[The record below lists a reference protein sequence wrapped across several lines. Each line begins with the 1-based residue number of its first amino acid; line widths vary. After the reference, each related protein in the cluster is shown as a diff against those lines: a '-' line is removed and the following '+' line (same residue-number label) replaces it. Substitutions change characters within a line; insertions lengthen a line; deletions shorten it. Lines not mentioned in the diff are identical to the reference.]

1 MRGGLYIETG
11 FNYKKFFMEVKK
23 NKERFSP
30 VKNVIALPAGEHSSR
45 YTSYATLF
53 VRASQQ
59 FSCCKFS
66 KEEIDCTAFTR

>member
-11 FNYKKFFMEVKK
+11 FNYKKFFTETEKK
-23 NKERFSP
+23 KERFSP
-30 VKNVIALPAGEHSSR
+30 VKNLTALSEGEHSSGH
-45 YTSYATLF
+45 TSYAKLF
-53 VRASQQ
+53 VHASQQ

>member
-11 FNYKKFFMEVKK
+11 FNYKKFFKESKK
-23 NKERFSP
+23 KRERFSP
-30 VKNVIALPAGEHSSR
+30 VKNVTVLSAGEHSSGH
-45 YTSYATLF
+45 TSYATLF
-53 VRASQQ
+53 VPPSQQ